1 MIFSIVSK
9 CESDIHKTD
18 LFCCIDSIQKF
29 HPNDKIVVVDSCS
42 SDKSH
47 FSDLEMKNVIVCD
60 ISNKNYETGGMWHVY
75 ENFYDEKYV
84 FLQDSMYLTDSIEK
98 YINLNFK
105 PINFCNDWDYTKPG
119 HRGWVREKLKTTKY
133 KYLDDGFKMIQFN
146 SFLISRNVLDIL
158 HQNGIGNIL
167 PTNKSESEAM
177 ERLLGIVF
185 THENIINNVVPFYT
199 NSKCVGPHTDIS
211 SIKTEIVKKW
221 RNRK

>member
-60 ISNKNYETGGMWHVY
+60 ISNVNYESGGMWHVY
-75 ENFYDEKYV
+75 KNFYDEKYV
-84 FLQDSMYLTDSIEK
+84 FLQDSMYLTDSLEK
-98 YINLNFK
+98 YKNLDFK
-105 PINFCNDWDYTKPG
+105 PINFCDDWAHTTYLHKE
-119 HRGWVREKLKTTKY
+119 WVKEKLSTTKY
-133 KYLDDGFKMIQFN
+133 RYLNSGFKMIQFN

-158 HQNGIGNIL
+158 HLNGVSNIL
-167 PTNKSESEAM
+167 PTNKTQSEAM
-177 ERLLGIVF
+177 ERLLGIVL
-185 THENIINNVVPFYT
+185 THENIINNVVPFYL

>member
-60 ISNKNYETGGMWHVY
+60 ISNKNYEAGGMWYVY
-75 ENFYDEKYV
+75 ENFHDEKYV

-98 YINLNFK
+98 YEILDFK
-105 PINFCNDWDYTKPG
+105 PINFCNDWEHTKPV
-119 HRGWVREKLKTTKY
+119 HRIWVREKLKTTKY

-158 HQNGIGNIL
+158 HQNGISNIL

-185 THENIINNVVPFYT
+185 THENLTNVNPFYT
-199 NSKCVGPHTDIS
+199 NSDCVSPNTNIEL
-211 SIKTEIVKKW
+211 IKTEIVKKW